1 MLKCP
6 ILCHFLGISIIYSAM
21 ALCGTTIYSLL
32 PIVIIELIGKEHLIN
47 TMGIYYVYQGLAFI
61 VSTVVAS
68 KYARIIFHWYWNM
81 WIIHPWMHEHT
92 TPYRIQGIF
101 CRERIYTCVYV
112 YNPLLMISWDM
123 PRSLSCRKVI
133 GGYLLHFLQHVH
145 AH

>member
-68 KYARIIFHWYWNM
+68 KYARIIFYRYRNVNY
-81 WIIHPWMHEHT
+81 PPFMHEHT

-101 CRERIYTCVYV
+101 CREGIYTCVYV
-112 YNPLLMISWDM
+112 YYPLIMISWDM
-123 PRSLSCRKVI
+123 PRSLSYRKVI
-133 GGYLLHFLQHVH
+133 GGYLQHFLQHVH
-145 AH
+145 AL